1 MYPPSSYMYP
11 SYMCPPSSYCTCIL
25 LVQSRYMSE
34 RKLEPKDVPG
44 TFLNLA
50 LLNLGSTSATL
61 RTSAYKLLSAVK
73 DTFKLRI
80 DRHLESSHDLCIPMN
95 SSDFVVG
102 VSRELAL
109 KEPHLTLEFLS
120 EVVAGFQQYTPA
132 MKQLCLMYMS
142 PWLPNLSR
150 FFAAMNESPACHKKV
165 STFTHTHTHT
175 QTHTCTLVYYI
186 VFF

>member
-1 MYPPSSYMYP
+1 
-11 SYMCPPSSYCTCIL
+11 
-25 LVQSRYMSE
+25 MSE

-50 LLNLGSTSATL
+50 LLNLGSTSASL

-95 SSDFVVG
+95 SSEFVVS
-102 VSRELAL
+102 VSKELAVN
-109 KEPHLTLEFLS
+109 EPHLTLEFLS

-142 PWLPNLSR
+142 PWLPNLAR
-150 FFAAMNESPACHKKV
+150 FFVPRVDSPSDHKKV
-165 STFTHTHTHT
+165 SFKQHLGTHSECLLSCRGKARCAHKVNGLQGICFWDTPVKSIF
-175 QTHTCTLVYYI
+175 LIYR
-186 VFF
+186 